1 MNNKLFY
8 ELEGELMNLKEDLI
22 DYDKEL
28 TIKEFLDIG
37 FNNSYITFENFGKTF
52 DLGYKFENEYCGSDF
67 SLNKKQL
74 NCKIRMCDYDTDS
87 EGYTIIYVE
96 LVNESD
102 KKYFVKEGECL

>member
-8 ELEGELMNLKEDLI
+8 ELENELMTLKEDLI

-37 FNNSYITFENFGKTF
+37 FNNSYITFETFGKVF
-52 DLGYKFENEYCGSDF
+52 NLGYKIENKYWSNDF
-67 SLNKKQL
+67 SLNEKQL
-74 NCKIRMCDYDTDS
+74 NCKIKMCDSDYDL
-87 EGYTIIYVE
+87 EGYTIIYVQ

-102 KKYFVKEGECL
+102 RQLFIKEGECL